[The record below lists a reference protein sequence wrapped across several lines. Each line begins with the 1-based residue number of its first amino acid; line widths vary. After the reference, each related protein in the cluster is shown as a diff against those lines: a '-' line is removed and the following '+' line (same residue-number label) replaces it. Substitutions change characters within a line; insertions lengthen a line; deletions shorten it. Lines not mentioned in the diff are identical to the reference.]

1 MKLRIENDTLRLRLA
16 DDEVQ
21 TFAATG
27 RVSAATHFGPTP
39 SQQLSYALER
49 TAPAVFG
56 DGDFP
61 EKTDSATATLRY
73 APGQITVLVPAALAD
88 EWTSTGRT
96 GFSGEIFVSETAKL
110 RILVEKDLDCKH

>member
-27 RVSAATHFGPTP
+27 RVSAATHFGPTS
-39 SQQLSYALER
+39 SQQLSYSLER
-49 TAPAVFG
+49 TERASSATEPA
-56 DGDFP
+56 
-61 EKTDSATATLRY
+61 EKTDSQMPTLRY

-88 EWTSTGRT
+88 EWTSTDRT
-96 GFSGEIFVSETAKL
+96 GFSGEILVSETAKL